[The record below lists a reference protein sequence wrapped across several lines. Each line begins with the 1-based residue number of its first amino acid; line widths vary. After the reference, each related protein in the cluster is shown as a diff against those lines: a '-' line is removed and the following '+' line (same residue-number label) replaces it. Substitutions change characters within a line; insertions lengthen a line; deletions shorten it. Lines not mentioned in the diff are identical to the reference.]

1 MNRHSNSYLIEE
13 SITALMMWRLCSLT
27 KKSLRLKQL
36 SSPLNQA
43 SRKLCAKTES
53 MQTLLRAKKLLQWK
67 TVQGLETWLRTSK
80 QTTMLKQQRLT
91 SMKHLVR
98 AEPRQQTLSIALTES
113 NTYSLAIHINNDLY
127 LSQAE
132 LMLNDIS
139 QISQFSS
146 LPNYFNNNILKS

>member
-1 MNRHSNSYLIEE
+1 
-13 SITALMMWRLCSLT
+13 
-27 KKSLRLKQL
+27 
-36 SSPLNQA
+36 
-43 SRKLCAKTES
+43 
-53 MQTLLRAKKLLQWK
+53 
-67 TVQGLETWLRTSK
+67 
-80 QTTMLKQQRLT
+80 
-91 SMKHLVR
+91 MKHLVR